1 MKILF
6 SFHFWLAAALWML
19 SLGNAAATELS
30 LPGMDTP
37 IEIDVV
43 AAKEPPKMRL
53 LWLPSEQGVLPAEKQ
68 MAAQLSAQ
76 GFESWFANVY
86 EALFLSPTPSA
97 VDEVP
102 TAWISGLIAKAK
114 SDGLPLIVIAPNKAA
129 ELAVK
134 GWVALQ
140 STPQHGVGF
149 ILINPNLYINTPE
162 PGEPARYW
170 PEVSAFNAPI
180 YVMQAVLSPWRWR
193 LAELT
198 ERLQTSGSSVFTQLL
213 PNVRDRFYF
222 RPDASA
228 FEQEQ
233 TKILPSRLAQAA
245 SLLTGYLAEPRVA
258 GKVESTAPI
267 KVEQTKSTELKPY
280 EGPQDKTLSLVDL
293 EGHTVN
299 LKDYRGKVVLL
310 NFWASWCPPCVH
322 EIPSMTRL
330 KTALKGQP
338 FEILAVNLAEDR
350 AAIDAFLNVH
360 AVNFPVLQ
368 DPSGSAVQ
376 TWQVFAYPS
385 TYLID
390 RKGRIRYA
398 LFGGADWDQPDPMA
412 KIRELLAEPD

>member
-1 MKILF
+1 MKVVF
-6 SFHFWLAAALWML
+6 SVRIWLVVAVWML
-19 SLGNAAATELS
+19 SLGSAAATELS

-43 AAKEPPKMRL
+43 ASKEPPKIRL
-53 LWLPSEQGVLPAEKQ
+53 LWLPSEQGILPAEKQ

-114 SDGLPLIVIAPNKAA
+114 SDDLPLIVIAPNKAA

-149 ILINPNLYINTPE
+149 VFINPNLYINTPE
-162 PGEPARYW
+162 PGERARYW
-170 PEVSAFNAPI
+170 PEVSAFNAPV
-180 YVMQAVLSPWRWR
+180 YVMQAALSPWRWH

-198 ERLQTSGSSVFTQLL
+198 GGLQTSGSTVFAQLL

-233 TKILPSRLAQAA
+233 TKLLPSRLAQAA
-245 SLLTGYLAEPRVA
+245 SLLVGYLAEPRVA
-258 GKVESTAPI
+258 GKVENAVPI
-267 KVEQTKSTELKPY
+267 KVEQTKSTELKSY

-350 AAIDAFLNVH
+350 AAIDAFLKVH

-398 LFGGADWDQPDPMA
+398 LFGGADWDLPDPMA